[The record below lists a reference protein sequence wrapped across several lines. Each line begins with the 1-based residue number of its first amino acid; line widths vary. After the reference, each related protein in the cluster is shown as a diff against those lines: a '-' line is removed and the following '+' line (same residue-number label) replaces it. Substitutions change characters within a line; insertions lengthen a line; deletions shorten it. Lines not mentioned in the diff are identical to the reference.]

1 MDSIHLTINQ
11 GGQSHDVEV
20 HFVSFAY
27 TYRFQIRLNDIEI
40 YFEPDEERNLRAI
53 VPAGIE
59 LNRQQ
64 IELLSLIG
72 QELEAILT
80 R

>member
-1 MDSIHLTINQ
+1 MDSILLTINQ
-11 GGQSHDVEV
+11 GGKSHDIEV

-27 TYRFQIRLNDIEI
+27 TYRFQVQLNDKEI

-72 QELEAILT
+72 QELETILT